1 MLKPKDKR
9 IEIIPEGEQKIVDV
23 CREGIEVGGGRKTL
37 TLRQGENIVEYNG
50 SEDKEF
56 EVADV
61 DLTDY
66 YTKTETD
73 TLLNGKQNTLT
84 AGDNISITNNTIS
97 ATYTATDGIKIEN
110 GVIKL
115 DPATA
120 LTALGYEE
128 VIVQTTDEANDVV
141 SVSVVGKVNTTRGAS
156 KMAAI
161 NEEGCPML
169 TGKELED
176 YEKEMKGENYAE

>member
-37 TLRQGENIVEYNG
+37 TLRQGENIVEYDG

-115 DPATA
+115 APATA

-128 VIVQTTDEANDVV
+128 MPLTFTDVFNNTI
-141 SVSVVGKVNTTRGAS
+141 SVSVIGKVNATRGAKKS
-156 KMAAI
+156 PVTIDDECTDDPYA
-161 NEEGCPML
+161 E
-169 TGKELED
+169 
-176 YEKEMKGENYAE
+176 KGEE